1 LVRYNLGMEE
11 QQHQTLRLRAETIG
25 NLHIF
30 SEILK
35 KSPERIIE
43 EALDAYFDQ
52 VQKELMEKNLMDENA
67 QTNLSY
73 DEFWDGVDI

>member
-1 LVRYNLGMEE
+1 MEE
-11 QQHQTLRLRAETIG
+11 QQHQTLRLRAEIIE

-35 KSPERIIE
+35 KSPEQIIE

>member
-1 LVRYNLGMEE
+1 MNEE
-11 QQHQTLRLRAETIG
+11 RTIKPLRLRPETVE
-25 NLHIF
+25 NLHLF

-35 KSPERIIE
+35 KPPERIVE
-43 EALDAYFDQ
+43 EALEAYFDA

>member
-1 LVRYNLGMEE
+1 MKE
-11 QQHQTLRLRAETIG
+11 QNNQTLRLRAETIE

-35 KSPERIIE
+35 KSPEEIIE

>member
-1 LVRYNLGMEE
+1 MKE
-11 QQHQTLRLRAETIG
+11 QNNQTLRLRAETIE
-25 NLHIF
+25 NLQIF

-35 KSPERIIE
+35 KSPKQIIE